1 MESAFILVVVG
12 LSSAG
17 AYVLGTARCGFSTS
31 GLWPALA
38 KVCECVGLM
47 LVFSVVNLAVA
58 MFAILAMRSL
68 SGRFVSVYIASDI
81 TFLML
86 SWLQALTFQAWREGS
101 QQRHTAESR
110 NSKLLHREP

>member
-1 MESAFILVVVG
+1 L
-12 LSSAG
+12 
-17 AYVLGTARCGFSTS
+17 T
-31 GLWPALA
+31 
-38 KVCECVGLM
+38 

-68 SGRFVSVYIASDI
+68 SGRFVSIYIASD
-81 TFLML
+81 TTLLML